1 LSVAILYGEMASRSG
16 SVRRALA
23 LAAVPLGVLA
33 LGCPASAGSEE
44 VGAAIAF
51 QTVAHAFS
59 GGQGPKKPVAFIA
72 LKASDVGAFE
82 RFLKPEDAARVQQVN
97 LAAHAVVAVF
107 SGVKPTSGFTITVR
121 RLSLAQAT
129 LRIAIEVRSP
139 APSGN
144 VLPAFSNPY
153 HVVRVA
159 RRSLGRSGPSA
170 WVLVSTT
177 GHVLARG
184 SR

>member
-1 LSVAILYGEMASRSG
+1 MLVA
-16 SVRRALA
+16 
-23 LAAVPLGVLA
+23 VLA
-33 LGCPASAGSEE
+33 FGCSASASSEE
-44 VGAAIAF
+44 AGAAIAF

-59 GGQGPKKPVAFIA
+59 GGQGPEKPVAFVA
-72 LKASDVGAFE
+72 LNASDAGAFE
-82 RFLKPEDAARVQQVN
+82 RFLNPEDAARVGYVN
-97 LAAHAVVAVF
+97 LDAHAVVAVF

-121 RLSLAQAT
+121 RLSLARGT
-129 LRIAIEVRSP
+129 LRIAVEIRSP
-139 APSGN
+139 APSAN

-177 GHVLARG
+177 GRVLARG